1 MQLYFFIRSLSQ
13 SSDVFEIF
21 ADNFEPYL
29 DKITNKNPNLLVI
42 LGDFNSKSSNWYKY
56 NITYESW
63 KIDAIMSQFG
73 LKHLIQE
80 PTYILT
86 NSSSNINLIFT
97 SQPNI
102 VMESG
107 VHSSLHQNF
116 S

>member
-63 KIDAIMSQFG
+63 KIDAIMPQFG

-80 PTYILT
+80 PTHILT
-86 NSSSNINLIFT
+86 DSSSNINLIFT